1 MKRFTGLILFLAWLL
16 AGAWVW
22 AAPVAPGQVVTVES
36 LGVAPVGDDQARA
49 RDQAV
54 AQALGTAVGRVV
66 LGMVDP
72 ATLRDKLALL
82 EEKILS
88 QARRFVSTYSL
99 ESHAISGERMLVLVS
114 VVVDRGALDQALARG
129 GLTLP
134 AARRRL
140 TLVLV
145 SEEAAPGRPVVYWWS
160 GFAGVPAAPAPVE
173 RVLKSLGVR
182 TVDPK
187 TLAGKIPA
195 EARRP
200 VLSESDALALARRA
214 GAGLVILGR
223 VRTYP
228 LVTPPAESPPPV
240 AQLMALDVVSGRP
253 LAVVESEG
261 PVFNQTPDPQA
272 GAQVTAAVERAVRD
286 LMEKVAAKAPPQQ
299 ARPGK
304 LMLVIRGVRNLADL
318 HHFEKV
324 LASLNL
330 MVSSLRR
337 RAVGPGWARLSLEL
351 KVPPSQLA
359 DRLVVQDFGDFL
371 VNVVDSSP
379 EELKLMMIPKD

>member
-1 MKRFTGLILFLAWLL
+1 MKRFTGLFLLAWFL
-16 AGAWVW
+16 AGAGVW

-36 LGVAPVGDDQARA
+36 LGRAPVGENQAQA

-54 AQALGTAVGRVV
+54 AQALRAAVGRVV

-99 ESHAISGERMLVLVS
+99 ESHAVSGERMLVLVS
-114 VVVDRGALDQALARG
+114 VVVDRGALDQALAQG

-134 AARRRL
+134 AARQTL

-200 VLSESDALALARRA
+200 VLSESDALALARQA

-228 LVTPPAESPPPV
+228 LVTPPEQSPPPV
-240 AQLMALDVVSGRP
+240 AQLMALDVVSGRSI
-253 LAVVESEG
+253 AVVESEG
-261 PVFNQTPDPQA
+261 PVFNQTPSPEA
-272 GAQVTAAVERAVRD
+272 GRQVTAAVERAVRD
-286 LMEKVAAKAPPQQ
+286 LMDKVAGSAPRPEV
-299 ARPGK
+299 RPGK
-304 LMLVIRGVRNLADL
+304 VSLVISGVRNLADL

-330 MVSSLRR
+330 MVSSLQRES
-337 RAVGPGWARLSLEL
+337 VGPGWARLHLEL

-379 EELKLMMIPKD
+379 EEIKLMMIPKE